1 MAEGLSL
8 REFGSQIGV
17 SGEAVRKA
25 IASGKIPRE
34 CVGEKTLRSG
44 KKQPVILHPDR
55 AANHWGR
62 NRDPNQVRDKEVL
75 SAAAQRAWAR
85 RRGED
90 EPEDDDEDAPPVA
103 GTGLKAG
110 SSLPDINESKRREA
124 AAKAQMAVLDLK
136 ERQGELVNARQVEA
150 RLVQMIST
158 AKTRLLAVPSKA
170 KARIPT
176 LTVDDIEAIEELI
189 ADALEELAAGDGR

>member
-25 IASGKIPRE
+25 IATGKIPRE

-44 KKQPVILHPDR
+44 KKQPLILHPDR
-55 AANHWGR
+55 AADHWGR
-62 NRDPNQVRDKEVL
+62 NRDPNQVRDKATL
-75 SAAAQRAWAR
+75 SRAAQQAWSR
-85 RRGED
+85 RRGE
-90 EPEDDDEDAPPVA
+90 EPDDEDDAPPPPSA
-103 GTGLKAG
+103 GLRAG

-136 ERQGELVNARQVEA
+136 ERQGELVNAHQLKA
-150 RLVQMIST
+150 KLVQMITSS
-158 AKTRLLAVPSKA
+158 KTRLLAVPTKA
-170 KARIPT
+170 KARIHT
-176 LTVDDIEAIEELI
+176 LTMEDIETLEELI
-189 ADALEELAAGDGR
+189 VEALEELASDQ

>member
-17 SGEAVRKA
+17 TGEAVRKA

-55 AANHWGR
+55 AADHWGR
-62 NRDPNQVRDKEVL
+62 NRDPNQVRDKSVL
-75 SAAAQRAWAR
+75 SAGAQRMWAR

-90 EPEDDDEDAPPVA
+90 DLEGEDLDQPPPSR
-103 GTGLKAG
+103 GTGLTAG
-110 SSLPDINESKRREA
+110 GSLPDINESKRREA

-136 ERQGELVNARQVEA
+136 ERQGELVDARQVEA
-150 RLVQMIST
+150 KLVQMIAT

-189 ADALEELAAGDGR
+189 TEALEELAAGGR

>member
-25 IASGKIPRE
+25 IATGKIPRE

-44 KKQPVILHPDR
+44 KKQPLILHPDR
-55 AANHWGR
+55 AADHWGR
-62 NRDPNQVRDKEVL
+62 NRDPNQVRDKATL
-75 SAAAQRAWAR
+75 SRAAQQAWSR
-85 RRGED
+85 RRGE
-90 EPEDDDEDAPPVA
+90 EPDDEDDAPPPPSA
-103 GTGLKAG
+103 GLRAG

-136 ERQGELVNARQVEA
+136 ERQGELVNAHQLKA
-150 RLVQMIST
+150 KLVKMITGS
-158 AKTRLLAVPSKA
+158 KTRLLAVPTKA
-170 KARIPT
+170 KARIHT
-176 LTVDDIEAIEELI
+176 LTMEDIETLEELI
-189 ADALEELAAGDGR
+189 VEALEELASDQ